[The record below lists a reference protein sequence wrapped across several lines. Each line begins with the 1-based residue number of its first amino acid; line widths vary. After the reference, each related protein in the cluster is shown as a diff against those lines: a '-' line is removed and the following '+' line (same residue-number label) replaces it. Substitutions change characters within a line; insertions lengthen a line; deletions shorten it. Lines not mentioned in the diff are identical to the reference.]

1 MQAEDAL
8 SEHFDGLLQN
18 RVAAEVGLLIGKPSV
33 GSRDIVLA
41 VVPHPDCD
49 EVLAVGAGSAAAGS
63 KSKKGGSSS
72 SSGPSVSVSVRHDD
86 VTDHALQASRML
98 PGGLSVLG
106 LYLFAPDSG
115 FSSASSS
122 LCKALASIA
131 SDLAALSSSPQQQRP
146 NSGSTKAAP
155 EQQELL
161 LLHVDST
168 SRKFTMRSCLASHG
182 EHAAAASLKPC
193 ELKFGPSLASLVC
206 LRSSHSFDLALPAT
220 DASATLQQLL
230 QAAVAQESARVSAAL
245 AVVGG
250 SIPASSTQPLADL
263 LPASS
268 SGVTG
273 GGSSISDPVRVE
285 LYCSPAGNVPPP
297 AAAAGAAATAAGSVR
312 LQGTVEAIAY
322 VHRRD
327 AAAKALSELKQDITR
342 SLTARMQLLENEV
355 VSAAYEAQQAAGQQG
370 GSSKALAGP
379 AHPLL
384 AAACASSKVSRGL
397 LRRVLMPWE
406 SLGGIQVCDYLMEGD
421 TAEAAVEQARQ
432 LLGLDSLSV
441 SQVVAAEAPAV
452 LRVPA
457 KGPTAGGGGAGSS
470 GGCGNAVVAAA
481 AAGAAA
487 VVGVALAYLN
497 LGQQ

>member
-1 MQAEDAL
+1 MM
-8 SEHFDGLLQN
+8 
-18 RVAAEVGLLIGKPSV
+18 
-33 GSRDIVLA
+33 
-41 VVPHPDCD
+41 
-49 EVLAVGAGSAAAGS
+49 
-63 KSKKGGSSS
+63 
-72 SSGPSVSVSVRHDD
+72 
-86 VTDHALQASRML
+86 T
-98 PGGLSVLG
+98 GGLSVLG

-122 LCKALASIA
+122 LCKALASIS
-131 SDLAALSSSPQQQRP
+131 SDLAALSSSPQQQQP
-146 NSGSTKAAP
+146 SSGSSKAAP

-168 SRKFTMRSCLASHG
+168 SRKFTMRSCLASSG
-182 EHAAAASLKPC
+182 EHAVAASLKPC

-220 DASATLQQLL
+220 DASSTLQQLL
-230 QAAVAQESARVSAAL
+230 QAAVAQESARVLAAL

-285 LYCSPAGNVPPP
+285 LYCSPAGNVPPSAAVP
-297 AAAAGAAATAAGSVR
+297 AGAAGAATAAGSVR

-370 GSSKALAGP
+370 GSSKAPLAGP

-384 AAACASSKVSRGL
+384 AAVGASGKVSRGL
-397 LRRVLMPWE
+397 LRRVLMPWG
-406 SLGGIQVCDYLMEGD
+406 SLGGIQVGAADAAAAAAAL
-421 TAEAAVEQARQ
+421 AAVVVSCCVLLLSEQW
-432 LLGLDSLSV
+432 L
-441 SQVVAAEAPAV
+441 
-452 LRVPA
+452 
-457 KGPTAGGGGAGSS
+457 AGGGDRMCMMACSSQLQPVTMQAVAGASCQCSAEQGGLRQGQGEQLRLCCVANSHHCPWFDLCWSS
-470 GGCGNAVVAAA
+470 AAAAAAA
-481 AAGAAA
+481 AAG
-487 VVGVALAYLN
+487 V
-497 LGQQ
+497 